1 MARCLGSGFSSVHS
15 IGGRTQVRPSFS
27 SLAAKSRHLAASQ
40 QNDFAIYP
48 DPLHLARV
56 TQPLALVFYQKL
68 LPGSQ
73 VVNRL
78 QDLNYR
84 VQPIA
89 EPADLL
95 QGAQTEGPMLI
106 VADLESGKDD
116 VCGVIAKLRGN
127 PATAHIPIIAFGAGD
142 ESKLQ
147 PARDAGATVAV
158 SEAALLGHLPD
169 VLEQALRIE

>member
-1 MARCLGSGFSSVHS
+1 M
-15 IGGRTQVRPSFS
+15 
-27 SLAAKSRHLAASQ
+27 
-40 QNDFAIYP
+40 
-48 DPLHLARV
+48 
-56 TQPLALVFYQKL
+56 
-68 LPGSQ
+68 PGSQ

-89 EPADLL
+89 ESSELL
-95 QGAQTEGPMLI
+95 HCAQTEGPMLI
-106 VADLESGKDD
+106 VADLESSKHD
-116 VCGVIAKLRGN
+116 VCDMIAKLRGN
-127 PATAHIPIIAFGAGD
+127 PATTHIPVVAFGAGD

-158 SEAALLGHLPD
+158 SEAALLGHLTD